1 MKEQNV
7 MTQEECFH
15 RSSLGRGPTCFALPL
30 APQPEPLW
38 QGLKGSPSGFHE
50 PASASV
56 HARLARTRDLPHG
69 SGGPQAVRQ
78 AVFSVPLALTA
89 PAGEHHRILLVD
101 DDSILLDNLKRLLLA
116 ERSQWEVRT
125 TTTGAEAVR
134 LLKSEP
140 MDLLVA
146 DIQMPGMDGLALL
159 AEVRR
164 DPALARLPVI
174 FMTARDDRTSFREGM
189 SSGADDYLPK
199 PFSIEELIQAM
210 EARLKRQAQESS
222 PPRDDQALF
231 DELANTLTGREL
243 EVLALIGHG
252 LVTKDIAATLKVSY
266 RTVSVHRTNIMRKLN
281 LHNAAA
287 LAALANK
294 ASMA

>member
-1 MKEQNV
+1 M
-7 MTQEECFH
+7 
-15 RSSLGRGPTCFALPL
+15 
-30 APQPEPLW
+30 
-38 QGLKGSPSGFHE
+38 
-50 PASASV
+50 
-56 HARLARTRDLPHG
+56 
-69 SGGPQAVRQ
+69 
-78 AVFSVPLALTA
+78 
-89 PAGEHHRILLVD
+89 D